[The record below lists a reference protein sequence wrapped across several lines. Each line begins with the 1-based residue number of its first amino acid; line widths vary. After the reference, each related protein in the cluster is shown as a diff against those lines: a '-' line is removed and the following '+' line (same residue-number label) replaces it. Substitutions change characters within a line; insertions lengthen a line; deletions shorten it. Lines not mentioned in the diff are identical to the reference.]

1 MEYLT
6 VSALNKYIRYR
17 INNDSNLKQVYIKG
31 EISNLKIHQK
41 GNVFFTLKDEYSNI
55 QALILDKRNY
65 NDILKDG
72 VKVLIKGSVDLY
84 VPNGSYKIIVEEISL
99 DGIGELYLKYEALKA
114 KLKNEGLFDLPKKPI
129 PRFPKR
135 IGVITS
141 KTGAVIEDIKETVKL
156 RYPLAKIILYPTNVQ
171 GIDAKLEIVKRL
183 NEANNDNLDCLIIGR
198 GGGSIEDLWSF
209 NEEDVVRAISK
220 IKIPVISA
228 IGHETDTTLSDYVSD
243 LRASTPTGAAM
254 SATIDKKDILDTIL
268 NLEKRLN
275 KAILDNLDR
284 KYREIENLTK
294 IVLINKPIEKL
305 NNYYKRLEMINNNL
319 MINIKNNLN
328 FKLLKLEG
336 INKRLSAVNLL
347 DIIFNYN
354 LKIKELNERLDRNI
368 NLIIEN
374 KANRFKSNISKLQ
387 AINPLALLEK
397 GYSVVY
403 KDNNLVKSINDVSKN
418 DVIEITLND
427 GKIKAEVI

>member
-6 VSALNKYIRYR
+6 VSALNKYIRYK
-17 INNDSNLKQVYIKG
+17 INNDTNLKQVYIKG

-114 KLKNEGLFDLPKKPI
+114 KLKNEGLFDLPKKQI

-156 RYPLAKIILYPTNVQ
+156 RYPLAKIVLYPTNVQ
-171 GIDAKLEIVKRL
+171 GADAKLEIVKRL
-183 NEANNDNLDCLIIGR
+183 NEADNDNLDCLIIGR

-254 SATIDKKDILDTIL
+254 SATIDKRDILDNIL
-268 NLEKRLN
+268 YLEKRLN
-275 KAILDNLDR
+275 KAILNNINN
-284 KYREIENLTK
+284 KYKMVENLTK
-294 IVLINKPIEKL
+294 IVLTNKPTEKL
-305 NNYYKRLEMINNNL
+305 SNYYRRLEMINNNL
-319 MINIKNNLN
+319 IINIKNNLN
-328 FKLLKLEG
+328 VKLLKLEG
-336 INKRLSAVNLL
+336 IYKRLNAINMLEKISE
-347 DIIFNYN
+347 YN
-354 LKIKELNERLDRNI
+354 LKIDELNNRLNRNI
-368 NLIIEN
+368 EVVLTN
-374 KANRFKSNISKLQ
+374 KTNRFTLNVSRLQ
-387 AINPLALLEK
+387 AINPLSLLEK

>member
-6 VSALNKYIRYR
+6 VSALNKYIRYK
-17 INNDSNLKQVYIKG
+17 INNDTNLKQVYIKG

-114 KLKNEGLFDLPKKPI
+114 KLKNEGLFDLPKKQI

-171 GIDAKLEIVKRL
+171 GADAKLEIVKRL
-183 NEANNDNLDCLIIGR
+183 NEADNDNLDCLIIGR

-209 NEEDVVRAISK
+209 NEEIVVRTISK

-254 SATIDKKDILDTIL
+254 SATIDKRDILDNIS

-275 KAILDNLDR
+275 KAILNNINN
-284 KYREIENLTK
+284 KYKMVENLTK
-294 IVLINKPIEKL
+294 IVLTNKPTEKL
-305 NNYYKRLEMINNNL
+305 SNYYRRLEMINNNL
-319 MINIKNNLN
+319 IINIKNNLN
-328 FKLLKLEG
+328 VKLLKLEG
-336 INKRLSAVNLL
+336 INKRLNSINLL
-347 DIIFNYN
+347 EKISDYN
-354 LKIKELNERLDRNI
+354 LKIDELNNRLNRNI
-368 NLIIEN
+368 EVVLTN
-374 KANRFKSNISKLQ
+374 KTNRFTSNVSKLQ
-387 AINPLALLEK
+387 AINPLSLLEK

>member
-6 VSALNKYIRYR
+6 VSALNKYIRYK
-17 INNDSNLKQVYIKG
+17 INNDTNLKQVYIKG

-72 VKVLIKGSVDLY
+72 IKVLIKGSVDLY
-84 VPNGSYKIIVEEISL
+84 VSNGSYKIIVEEISL

-114 KLKNEGLFDLPKKPI
+114 KLKNEGLFDLPKKQI

-171 GIDAKLEIVKRL
+171 GADAKLEIVKRL
-183 NEANNDNLDCLIIGR
+183 NEADNDNLDCLIIGR

-209 NEEDVVRAISK
+209 NEEIVVRTISK

-254 SATIDKKDILDTIL
+254 SATIDKRDILDNVS

-275 KAILDNLDR
+275 KAILNNINN
-284 KYREIENLTK
+284 KYKMVENLTK
-294 IVLINKPIEKL
+294 IVLTNKPTEKL
-305 NNYYKRLEMINNNL
+305 SNYYRRLEMINNNL
-319 MINIKNNLN
+319 IINIKNNLN
-328 FKLLKLEG
+328 VKLLKLEG
-336 INKRLSAVNLL
+336 INKRLNSINLL
-347 DIIFNYN
+347 EKISDYN
-354 LKIKELNERLDRNI
+354 LKIDELNNRLNRNI
-368 NLIIEN
+368 EVVLTN
-374 KANRFKSNISKLQ
+374 KTNRFNSNVSKLQ
-387 AINPLALLEK
+387 AINPLSLLEK

>member
-6 VSALNKYIRYR
+6 VSALNKYIRYK
-17 INNDSNLKQVYIKG
+17 INNDTNLKQVYIKG

-72 VKVLIKGSVDLY
+72 IKVLIKGSVDLY

-114 KLKNEGLFDLPKKPI
+114 KLKNEGLFDLPKKQI

-171 GIDAKLEIVKRL
+171 GADAKLEIVKRL
-183 NEANNDNLDCLIIGR
+183 NEADNDNLDCLIIGR

-209 NEEDVVRAISK
+209 NEEIVVRTISK

-254 SATIDKKDILDTIL
+254 SATIDKRDILDNIL

-275 KAILDNLDR
+275 KAILNNINN
-284 KYREIENLTK
+284 KYKMVENLTK
-294 IVLINKPIEKL
+294 IVLTNKPTEKL
-305 NNYYKRLEMINNNL
+305 SNYYRRLEMINNNL
-319 MINIKNNLN
+319 IINIKNNLN
-328 FKLLKLEG
+328 VKLLKLEG
-336 INKRLSAVNLL
+336 INKRLNSINLL
-347 DIIFNYN
+347 EKISDYN
-354 LKIKELNERLDRNI
+354 LKIDELNNRLNRNI
-368 NLIIEN
+368 EVVLTN
-374 KANRFKSNISKLQ
+374 KTNRFNSNVSKLQ
-387 AINPLALLEK
+387 AINPLSLLEK

>member
-6 VSALNKYIRYR
+6 VSALNKYIRYK
-17 INNDSNLKQVYIKG
+17 INNDTNLKQVYIKG

-114 KLKNEGLFDLPKKPI
+114 KLKNEGLFDLPKKQI

-156 RYPLAKIILYPTNVQ
+156 RYPLAKIVLYPTNVQ
-171 GIDAKLEIVKRL
+171 GADAKLEIVKRL
-183 NEANNDNLDCLIIGR
+183 NEADNDNLDCLIIGR

-209 NEEDVVRAISK
+209 NEEIVVRTISK

-254 SATIDKKDILDTIL
+254 SATIDKRDILDNIL
-268 NLEKRLN
+268 YLEKRLN
-275 KAILDNLDR
+275 KAILNNINN
-284 KYREIENLTK
+284 KYKMIENLTK
-294 IVLINKPIEKL
+294 IVLTNKPTEKL
-305 NNYYKRLEMINNNL
+305 SNYYRRLEMINNNL
-319 MINIKNNLN
+319 IINIKNNLN
-328 FKLLKLEG
+328 VKLLKLEG
-336 INKRLSAVNLL
+336 IYKRLNAINMLEKIS
-347 DIIFNYN
+347 DYN
-354 LKIKELNERLDRNI
+354 LKIDELNNRLNRNI
-368 NLIIEN
+368 EVVLTN
-374 KANRFKSNISKLQ
+374 KTNRFTLNVSRLQ
-387 AINPLALLEK
+387 AINPLSLLEK